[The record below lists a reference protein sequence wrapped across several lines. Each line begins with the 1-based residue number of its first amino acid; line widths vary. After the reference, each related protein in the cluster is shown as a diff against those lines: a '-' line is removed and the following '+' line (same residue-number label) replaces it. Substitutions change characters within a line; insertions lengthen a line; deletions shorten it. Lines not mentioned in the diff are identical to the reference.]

1 MRDKIKEVKLRQNL
15 VDENNSFN
23 GQEMEYEGCD
33 NKHNHEATKG
43 YLGSPVV
50 RLVEF
55 GKVA

>member
-1 MRDKIKEVKLRQNL
+1 
-15 VDENNSFN
+15 
-23 GQEMEYEGCD
+23 MEYEGCD